1 VTIFLAYNELL
12 GKEKINYERQYFIL
26 KYLVLFFS
34 LFLST
39 LVSNSQAKI
48 GTYIGKNS
56 SGTVYTTS
64 QKGKKKIAKEY
75 FEEKKLHLFG
85 DSTFIFSFRY
95 FNIGSSI
102 GNEKR
107 YCTGTW
113 KTNLDTLKLVS
124 TFKMKDFCSVQEKY
138 LPTNENDLI
147 KISIVENPDSI
158 KASTWVHLVDVMIN
172 SESYGS
178 CKSNDTLY
186 CKLKKIQKIILTS
199 SSPRFMQWNYTP
211 IIDSSNCFT
220 FHLKTSLKDENI
232 CLENSKLLIQGDKL
246 IPLDTFDDLYVDTH
260 PYMLQM

>member
-1 VTIFLAYNELL
+1 MTIFLAYNELL
-12 GKEKINYERQYFIL
+12 GKEKINYERQYFTL

-34 LFLST
+34 FFLST
-39 LVSNSQAKI
+39 HVSNSQAKI

-64 QKGKKKIAKEY
+64 KKGKKKITKEY
-75 FEEKKLHLFG
+75 FEEKKLELFD
-85 DSTFIFSFRY
+85 DSTFIFSFRH

-113 KTNLDTLKLVS
+113 KTNLDTLKLSS
-124 TFKMKDFCSVQEKY
+124 TFKMKDFCRVQEKY

-147 KISIVENPDSI
+147 KISIIENPDSI
-158 KASTWVHLVDVMIN
+158 KPSTWVHSVDVMIN

-186 CKLKKIQKIILTS
+186 CKLKQIPKIILTS
-199 SSPRFMQWNYTP
+199 NSPRFMRWSYIPT
-211 IIDSSNCFT
+211 IAGSNCFI
-220 FHLKTSLKDENI
+220 FNLKTSLKEENI

-260 PYMLQM
+260 PYKLKK

>member
-1 VTIFLAYNELL
+1 M
-12 GKEKINYERQYFIL
+12 KICYTPSVVLVKKSNKSQRLYFNV
-26 KYLVLFFS
+26 KYLLLFFTY
-34 LFLST
+34 LLAT
-39 LVSNSQAKI
+39 YVSNSQPLLGI
-48 GTYIGKNS
+48 YIGKNS

-64 QKGKKKIAKEY
+64 KKGKKKITKEY
-75 FEEKKLHLFG
+75 FEEKKLELFD

-95 FNIGSSI
+95 FNVGSSI
-102 GNEKR
+102 GNEKK

-113 KTNLDTLKLVS
+113 KTNLDTLKLFS
-124 TFKMKDFCSVQEKY
+124 TFKMKDFCRVQEKY

-158 KASTWVHLVDVMIN
+158 KASSWVHSVDVMIN

-178 CKSNDTLY
+178 CKTNDILY
-186 CKLKKIQKIILTS
+186 CKLKQIPKIILTS
-199 SSPRFMQWNYTP
+199 SSPRFMRWNYTP
-211 IIDSSNCFT
+211 LIDSTNCFT

-260 PYMLQM
+260 PYMLKK